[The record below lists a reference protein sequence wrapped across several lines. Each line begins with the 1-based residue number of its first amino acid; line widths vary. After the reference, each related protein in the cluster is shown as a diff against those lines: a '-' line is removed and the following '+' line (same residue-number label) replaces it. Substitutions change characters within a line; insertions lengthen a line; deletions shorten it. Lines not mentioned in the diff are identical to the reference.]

1 MEKGK
6 DRSNFSKVCG
16 IAELIKW
23 TKNQV
28 YRDSWK
34 RRGHVGV
41 FIGGV
46 ARKFD
51 RIENII
57 GMATQGYNLDP
68 SAMPKGDE
76 SLTET
81 VMDLFVYVGLW
92 LTLIREDY
100 PDEWKEFLKKNGIR
114 EGTSQKEKD

>member
-1 MEKGK
+1 MKKEKES
-6 DRSNFSKVCG
+6 SNFDTVCK
-16 IAELIKW
+16 IAGLIKW

-51 RIENII
+51 RIENIVE
-57 GMATQGYNLDP
+57 MATQGYNLDP
-68 SAMPKGDE
+68 DAMPKGDE

-100 PDEWKEFLKKNGIR
+100 PDEWKEFLEKNGIR
-114 EGTSQKEKD
+114 EGTPQKEE